1 MTCTCIRKISSHATV
16 VLAIALTSTLA
27 LAGSMKGSMNGSM
40 NGSMPGSNSVAF
52 EAKLE
57 DGKKVWSPSE
67 IKIESGN
74 PVELKA
80 HNSLPEPHG
89 FTIAGY
95 IEPQTIGAGETKT
108 FTITPKKSEDLKV
121 ACHLHPAHVP
131 ATLKV
136 K

>member
-1 MTCTCIRKISSHATV
+1 MTSNCIRKISSRATI
-16 VLAIALTSTLA
+16 LFAIAFTSTLA
-27 LAGSMKGSMNGSM
+27 QAGSIKGSMEGSA
-40 NGSMPGSNSVAF
+40 PGSKSVAF

-74 PVELKA
+74 PVELKV

>member
-1 MTCTCIRKISSHATV
+1 MFIPVTVKIFAR
-16 VLAIALTSTLA
+16 VLVFGMLAFTSTGA
-27 LAGSMKGSMNGSM
+27 LAKTATKVIS
-40 NGSMPGSNSVAF
+40 F

-57 DGKKVWSPSE
+57 NGKKIWAPAE
-67 IKIESGN
+67 IKIESGKL
-74 PVELKA
+74 VELKV

-95 IEPQTIGAGETKT
+95 IEPQTIGAGETRT
-108 FTITPKKSEDLKV
+108 FAITPRKSEDLKV

-136 K
+136 N

>member
-1 MTCTCIRKISSHATV
+1 MTSNCIRKISSRATI
-16 VLAIALTSTLA
+16 LFAIAFTSTLA
-27 LAGSMKGSMNGSM
+27 QAGSIKGST
-40 NGSMPGSNSVAF
+40 PGSKSVAF

-67 IKIESGN
+67 IKIESGK
-74 PVELKA
+74 PVELKV

-95 IEPQTIGAGETKT
+95 IEPHTIGAGETKT